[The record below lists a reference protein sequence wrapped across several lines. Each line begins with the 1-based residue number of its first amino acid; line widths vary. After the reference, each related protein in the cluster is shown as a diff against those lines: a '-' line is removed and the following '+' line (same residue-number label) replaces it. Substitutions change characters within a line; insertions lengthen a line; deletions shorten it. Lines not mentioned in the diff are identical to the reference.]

1 MGIADLVPGVSGG
14 TMALIFGVY
23 DDFIF
28 SLSKISISSLRLLKD
43 NGIKAFWIEIN
54 GSFLL
59 KLFSGIFIGVSLFT
73 YLMDWLINN
82 HPIPLWA
89 FFIGVLLSST
99 IFIYKNI
106 KNPKTNLLLYF
117 LFGILISYSIS
128 QINTNS
134 EIESFSGLYLFFS
147 SLFAISA
154 MILPGISGAY
164 ILILFGTYTEVIS
177 TIKGLLNIFIKQ
189 DYTNLYIVTYKAS
202 IIAFGIICGIL
213 IFSKIFKWLLVKYYD
228 AVLVFMIG
236 LMLGGISKI
245 WPWQENGES
254 LLPFNYSGE
263 NFILLALIFF
273 ILGILFIF
281 GVQLLEKQK
290 HNDEKEN
297 HQ

>member
-1 MGIADLVPGVSGG
+1 M
-14 TMALIFGVY
+14 
-23 DDFIF
+23 
-28 SLSKISISSLRLLKD
+28 
-43 NGIKAFWIEIN
+43 
-54 GSFLL
+54 
-59 KLFSGIFIGVSLFT
+59 
-73 YLMDWLINN
+73 
-82 HPIPLWA
+82 
-89 FFIGVLLSST
+89 
-99 IFIYKNI
+99 
-106 KNPKTNLLLYF
+106 
-117 LFGILISYSIS
+117 
-128 QINTNS
+128 
-134 EIESFSGLYLFFS
+134 
-147 SLFAISA
+147 
-154 MILPGISGAY
+154 
-164 ILILFGTYTEVIS
+164 IS

-189 DYTNLYIVTYKAS
+189 DGKPYTNNWTTNT

-254 LLPFNYSGE
+254 ILPFNYSGE